1 MVMKRIKKSK
11 KGWIEIVEVFVT
23 IFLLTGVLFVILEN
37 SSPKEKI
44 VAPLIYEQEI
54 SILREIEFND
64 TLRANILSTSLPLE
78 WSEFDSNIPLVKEK
92 IINNTPPNLEC
103 LVKLCTLDDLCTSN
117 EFSDSSVYVKSLV
130 MSADLNTYS
139 PRQVKLFCKEKY

>member
-1 MVMKRIKKSK
+1 MVMKKIKESK

-37 SSPKEKI
+37 SNPKEKI

-64 TLRANILSTSLPLE
+64 TLRANILGAPLPLE
-78 WSEFDSNIPLVKEK
+78 WTDFDSNIPLVKEN
-92 IINNTPPNLEC
+92 IINNTPANLEC
-103 LVKLCTLDDLCTSN
+103 LAKLCNLNDLCTSD
-117 EFSDSSVYVKSLV
+117 EFPHVSVYAKSLV
-130 MSADLNTYS
+130 ISANLTTYS
-139 PRQVKLFCKEKY
+139 PRQLKLFCREKY